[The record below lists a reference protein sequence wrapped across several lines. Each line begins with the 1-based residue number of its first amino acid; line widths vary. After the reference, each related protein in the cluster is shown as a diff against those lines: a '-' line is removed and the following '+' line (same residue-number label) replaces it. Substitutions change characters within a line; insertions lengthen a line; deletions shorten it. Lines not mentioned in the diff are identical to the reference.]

1 MYPHGELNRLAARK
15 TLLQARIAVRRLE
28 CTLAV
33 VEIARPF
40 AWIDRALQTWHR
52 VSPMLKMLGVPL
64 GLLVT
69 RILVRK
75 REGKTAGRSKFA
87 AVMAALPI
95 IMRLVNMVK
104 DARIAHAGR
113 AAAAARPW

>member
-1 MYPHGELNRLAARK
+1 MYPQGELTHLAARK
-15 TLLQARIAVRRLE
+15 TLLQARITIHRLE

-52 VSPMLKMLGVPL
+52 FSPMLKMLGVPL

-69 RILVRK
+69 RIFARK
-75 REGKTAGRSKFA
+75 RKSKPTGKSKFA
-87 AVMAALPI
+87 ALMAALPI
-95 IMRLVNMVK
+95 ILRFANMIK
-104 DARIAHAGR
+104 EARASHAGR
-113 AAAAARPW
+113 PVVGARSW